1 VLVLK
6 AKNVNHAHSKF
17 FKILVVGPLG
27 LIQQYELQQ
36 DNSQR
41 LRMFTEAGWAYFTSR
56 GQLPAR
62 VP

>member
-41 LRMFTEAGWAYFTSR
+41 LRMFTEAG
-56 GQLPAR
+56 
-62 VP
+62 